1 MDFSRTISLIGEDA
15 FAKLKRAKVA
25 VFGLGGV
32 GSYVAEA
39 LARCG
44 IGTLALIDADTVEES
59 NCNRQLVALCSTI
72 GKNKVDVMRERIAD
86 INPACN
92 VLAYPT
98 FYLPENAD
106 EFHLSEYDAVADAID
121 TVTAKIELAVRAER
135 EGFYLISAMGTGN
148 KLDPSRFETADIY
161 STSVC
166 PLARVMR
173 RELKAR
179 GVKGLRVVY
188 SKEEPRV
195 SVFGRTPGSIAF
207 VPSVAGLMM
216 ASEIVRYLSERT

>member
-1 MDFSRTISLIGEDA
+1 MDFSRTVSLIGEES

-44 IGTLALIDADTVEES
+44 VGALALIDADTVEES
-59 NCNRQLVALCSTI
+59 NCNRQLVALRSTI
-72 GKNKVDVMRERIAD
+72 GKRKVEVMRERISE
-86 INPACN
+86 INSACD
-92 VLAYPT
+92 VAAYPV
-98 FYLPENAD
+98 FYLPENAG

-135 EGFYLISAMGTGN
+135 EGFFLISAMGTGN
-148 KLDPSRFETADIY
+148 KLDPSKFEVADIY
-161 STSVC
+161 RTSVC

-188 SKEEPRV
+188 STEEPKV
-195 SVFGRTPGSIAF
+195 SAFGRVPGSVSF
-207 VPSVAGLMM
+207 VPPVAGMLM
-216 ASEIVRYLSERT
+216 AGEIVRYLLERE

>member
-32 GSYVAEA
+32 GSYVAES

-44 IGTLALIDADTVEES
+44 VGTLVLIDADTVEES
-59 NCNRQLVALCSTI
+59 NCNRQLVALRSTI

-86 INPACN
+86 INPVCN

-98 FYLPENAD
+98 FYLPENAE

-148 KLDPSRFETADIY
+148 KLDPSRFEAADIY

-166 PLARVMR
+166 PLVRVMR

-195 SVFGRTPGSIAF
+195 SAFGRTPGSIAF

-216 ASEIVRYLSERT
+216 AGEIVRYLSERG